1 MIVIFLNEYFC
12 ASGMIVL
19 VFIINVFCLIITDS
33 LFTEKCW
40 HNILFSDSFSPKSLE
55 PTDTG
60 SCTISEYKVEVLELV
75 PDCKFVCAFVCVC
88 VCVCLYV
95 QVSIC
100 MRVSVWVGE
109 CVCVR
114 VYIGVCACFC
124 VYVCHCVFCLCYSVC
139 MYVCV
144 AYMCYV
150 DVHKLVSIFIS
161 VGGKGN

>member
-40 HNILFSDSFSPKSLE
+40 HDILFSDSFSPKSLE

-75 PDCKFVCAFVCVC
+75 PDCKLVCVFVCVC
-88 VCVCLYV
+88 VCVCLCV
-95 QVSIC
+95 HVSMC

-109 CVCVR
+109 CAVSTCMR
-114 VYIGVCACFC
+114 VYIGVCACVC
-124 VYVCHCVFCLCYSVC
+124 VCISLCVLSVLQCMYVC
-139 MYVCV
+139 MYVLHTCV
-144 AYMCYV
+144 MYRCT
-150 DVHKLVSIFIS
+150 
-161 VGGKGN
+161 